1 MNRREFIA
9 TIIFIVSALFGLA
22 VALLLVSEFFGLSS
36 EAVRTICTSSAR
48 GINSCRTVA
57 ESPYALVGTFPL
69 IGQIPTAALGVMF
82 YSFAALLGMMNFY
95 SKEKWHVRLSLGLV
109 LSVTGL
115 AADAALYLISIFKIK
130 AVCTL
135 CSISY
140 CATFGMFAS
149 SIVALR
155 EFTIS
160 VIIESAKNHLFP
172 PSRRE
177 VIALA
182 FIVLLSIAAGIAS
195 TAITRHQ
202 FDAYARS
209 RERSGELLSAYRSAK
224 IHSIDITNTPFLG
237 NPSAPIM
244 LVLFIDF
251 TCDHCLRAGKNV
263 SSLVNEFPEKL
274 VVRYKLYPLC
284 GECPPQQGTSL
295 EPCCIAALAASCAH
309 KEGKFHAAYDALYAD
324 LEAGIDH
331 SLESM
336 QNMQKKIGLS
346 DSFSSCITA
355 FDTAVAINRD
365 TEEGVRLHL
374 TGTPAL
380 FINGRRIPNEYLH
393 QQLLRELILHLVQ

>member
-1 MNRREFIA
+1 MNRREFIS
-9 TIIFIVSALFGLA
+9 TIIFIVSALWGLA
-22 VALLLVSEFFGLSS
+22 VSLLLVSEFFGLSS
-36 EAVRTICTSSAR
+36 GTVRTICTSSAS
-48 GINSCRTVA
+48 GINSCRAVA

-69 IGQIPTAALGVMF
+69 IGQLPTAALGVMF
-82 YSFAALLGMMNFY
+82 YSFAALLGMVNFY

-109 LSVTGL
+109 LSVMGL
-115 AADAALYLISIFKIK
+115 AADVALYLISIFKIK

-140 CATFGMFAS
+140 LATLGMCTS
-149 SIVALR
+149 SFIALKRFFIKGIIDNIKNYIV
-155 EFTIS
+155 
-160 VIIESAKNHLFP
+160 H

-177 VIALA
+177 VIALT
-182 FIVLLSIAAGIAS
+182 FIMLLSFAAGIAS

-209 RERSGELLSAYRSAK
+209 RERLGELLSAYRSAK
-224 IHSIDITNTPFLG
+224 IHSIDITNTPFSG
-237 NPSAPIM
+237 NPGAPIK

-251 TCDHCLRAGKNV
+251 TCDHCLRAGKV
-263 SSLVNEFPEKL
+263 VASLLKEFPEKL
-274 VVRYKLYPLC
+274 HVVYKLYPLC
-284 GECPPQQGTSL
+284 GDCPPRQGTTL

-331 SLESM
+331 SMESM

-346 DSFSSCITA
+346 HSFSSCITG
-355 FDTAVAINRD
+355 FDTAAAITRD

-393 QQLLRELILHLVQ
+393 QHLLRELILHLAQ